1 MRAEKREKGKAIG
14 STIDRKRRRN
24 DENQEVKLKTAM
36 CKDKVSII

>member
-1 MRAEKREKGKAIG
+1 MKSMRAEKREK

>member
-1 MRAEKREKGKAIG
+1 MRAEKREK